1 MRDGTFVSWR
11 ADESTRSR
19 VITRTPSVDSSPMAR
34 VMAVANQKGGVGK
47 TTTVHCLG
55 RALAEAGRSVLLVDL
70 DPQACLTY
78 SLGLDPEGLEG
89 SLHDVF
95 VRSASVVDVLVRTGP
110 QDPMTAD
117 GRAVGGRADGQVA
130 GSRTASGTLD
140 LLPATIDL
148 AGSEVHLL
156 ARTGREHALARALSG
171 IGADYDAVLIDCPP
185 SLGVLT
191 INGLSAAE
199 EVLIPLQ
206 CEALSMRG
214 VGQLMAT
221 IDDVREFTGSKVAVR
236 GIIPTMFDERTR
248 HGREVLE
255 TVQAQYQVP
264 VLEPPVPKSI
274 RFAEAPSRG
283 MSLLEHAPRSP
294 GALAYRR
301 LAGQLDPG
309 LRNSAA
315 RGRVRRAGAR
325 S

>member
-1 MRDGTFVSWR
+1 M
-11 ADESTRSR
+11 SR
-19 VITRTPSVDSSPMAR
+19 VL
-34 VMAVANQKGGVGK
+34 AVANQKGGVGK

-55 RALAEAGRSVLLVDL
+55 RALAEEGRAVLLVDL

-78 SLGLDPEGLEG
+78 SLGLDPENLDA

-95 VRSASVVDVLVRTGP
+95 VRSASAVDVLVRTSLQGAGVG
-110 QDPMTAD
+110 DPRD
-117 GRAVGGRADGQVA
+117 VGRGDVGRGDVGG
-130 GSRTASGTLD
+130 TAFGTLD

-171 IGADYDAVLIDCPP
+171 IVASYDVVLIDCPP

-199 EVLIPLQ
+199 EVIIPLQ
-206 CEALSMRG
+206 CEALSLRG

-221 IDDVREFTGSKVAVR
+221 IEDVREFTGSKVAVR
-236 GIIPTMFDERTR
+236 GIVATMFDERTR

-255 TVQAQYQVP
+255 TVREQYRAP

-274 RFAEAPSRG
+274 RFAEAPRRG
-283 MSLLEHAPRSP
+283 LSLLEHAPRSP

-301 LAGQLDPG
+301 LAGGIDPG
-309 LRNSAA
+309 PRRSAVDPLGRRPR
-315 RGRVRRAGAR
+315 RG

>member
-1 MRDGTFVSWR
+1 M
-11 ADESTRSR
+11 SR
-19 VITRTPSVDSSPMAR
+19 VL
-34 VMAVANQKGGVGK
+34 AVANQKGGVGK

-55 RALAEAGRSVLLVDL
+55 RALAEEGRAVLLVDL

-78 SLGLDPEGLEG
+78 SLGLDPENLDA

-95 VRSASVVDVLVRTGP
+95 VRSASVVDVLVRTSLQGAGP
-110 QDPMTAD
+110 RDASRGD
-117 GRAVGGRADGQVA
+117 AGGSAF
-130 GSRTASGTLD
+130 GTLD

-156 ARTGREHALARALSG
+156 ARTGREHALARTLSG
-171 IGADYDAVLIDCPP
+171 IASSYDVVLIDCPP

-199 EVLIPLQ
+199 EVIIPLQ
-206 CEALSMRG
+206 CEALSLRG

-221 IDDVREFTGSKVAVR
+221 IEDVREFTGSKVAVR
-236 GIIPTMFDERTR
+236 GIVATMFDERTR

-255 TVQAQYQVP
+255 TVREQYRVP

-274 RFAEAPSRG
+274 RFAEAPRRG
-283 MSLLEHAPRSP
+283 LSLLEHAPRSP

-301 LAGQLDPG
+301 LAGEIDPG
-309 LRNSAA
+309 LRMGVSDAPA
-315 RGRVRRAGAR
+315 RRPRRG